1 MRGTLKMMRDAK
13 LGLTKK
19 KMSKGKDDPKKT
31 KAVRVYVASPPQKWQ
46 GLCVK
51 AAIRRR
57 NLLQFGRGRKS
68 FCGRSGLVW
77 DSVMGAGKKTWDINI
92 RPFLS

>member
-1 MRGTLKMMRDAK
+1 M
-13 LGLTKK
+13 TKK
-19 KMSKGKDDPKKT
+19 KMSKGKDDPKT
-31 KAVRVYVASPPQKWQ
+31 KAVRVYVASPSRKWQ
-46 GLCVK
+46 ELCVK

-77 DSVMGAGKKTWDINI
+77 DSVMGVGEKNLGYK
-92 RPFLS
+92 R